1 MSPRPSR
8 DPLIRALTLLPRTSR
23 RRMLGGTAFFAGR
36 RCFAV
41 VRTDVLVL
49 RLDRPLRDALL
60 AEGAARPFH
69 LEAATPAPEWLELPR
84 PVTLG
89 EPRLHRLLEAAH
101 AHGRTRRALPPVR
114 RRRRRSLAPEA

>member
-8 DPLIRALTLLPRTSR
+8 DPLIRALSALPRVSR

-41 VRTDVLVL
+41 VRTDALVL
-49 RLDRPLRDALL
+49 RLDPATREELL
-60 AEGAARPFH
+60 VEGAGRPFG
-69 LEAATPAPEWLELPR
+69 LEVATPAPEWVELAR

-89 EPRLHRLLEAAH
+89 EPRLHRLLERAH
-101 AHGRTRRALPPVR
+101 AVGRSRRALPVMGGR
-114 RRRRRSLAPEA
+114 GRERVVG